1 MDNYTIGELSI
12 GIVSIIGA
20 IGGCCLIMFKSKCLS
35 LKLCWGCI
43 DLERDK
49 KAIQMEATKDIEV
62 DNDIENNL

>member
-12 GIVSIIGA
+12 GVVSIIGA
-20 IGGCCLIMFKSKCLS
+20 ISTFCLIMFKSKCLS

-43 DLERDK
+43 DLERDT

>member
-35 LKLCWGCI
+35 LRLCWGCI
-43 DLERDK
+43 NLERDK
-49 KAIQMEATKDIEV
+49 KAIQMEIEKDVEEDIEA
-62 DNDIENNL
+62 NNP

>member
-12 GIVSIIGA
+12 GVVSIIGA
-20 IGGCCLIMFKSKCLS
+20 ISTFCLIMFKSKCLS

-49 KAIQMEATKDIEV
+49 KAIQMEATKDIKV